1 MPKHHDKP
9 LAAVIGAGV
18 VGLTTALLMQS
29 NGYGTFV
36 RFDIFS
42 GEQASRLFCG
52 QAGLIIAFIIIL
64 IDVTVIAADFPRDPK
79 SPDYASTKA
88 GAHWRSMCDEDDLR
102 CQGKALIFFSGSKYF

>member
-18 VGLTTALLMQS
+18 VGLTTALLMQC

-36 RFDIFS
+36 RSDIFS
-42 GEQASRLFCG
+42 GEQTSRLFYG
-52 QAGLIIAFIIIL
+52 QAGLIITFIIML
-64 IDVTVIAADFPRDPK
+64 IDVTVIAADFPKDPK

-88 GAHWRSMCDEDDLR
+88 GAHWRTLCDEDDLR
-102 CQGKALIFFSGSKYF
+102 CQGKALIFSQGANFF

>member
-29 NGYGTFV
+29 NGY
-36 RFDIFS
+36 
-42 GEQASRLFCG
+42 
-52 QAGLIIAFIIIL
+52 
-64 IDVTVIAADFPRDPK
+64 DVTVIAADFPRDPK

-102 CQGKALIFFSGSKYF
+102 CQ